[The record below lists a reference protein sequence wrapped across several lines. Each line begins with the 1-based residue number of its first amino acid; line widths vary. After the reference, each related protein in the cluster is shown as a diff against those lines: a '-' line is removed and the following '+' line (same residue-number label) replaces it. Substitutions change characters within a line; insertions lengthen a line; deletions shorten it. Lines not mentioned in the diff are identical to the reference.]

1 MASKAD
7 LAMSSLEVVATPVF
21 ASKDRDWLVRL
32 RETHAKSL
40 GPPHFTLVFPG
51 SELEPHDFA
60 QHVAAASA
68 GLHRIA
74 FRLRAAV
81 VAPDPQV
88 RCFHVFLVPDE
99 GFAAIIR
106 LHERLHAGP
115 LDACLSP
122 NFPYIP
128 HLTVASE
135 RDFAPARR
143 LAASL
148 NAKDLDIAGRLDEL
162 EIHRRDGE
170 VVRTIAKVPLAKG
183 GLFG

>member
-1 MASKAD
+1 VKAD
-7 LAMSSLEVVATPVF
+7 FSMSSLEVVATPVF

-32 RETHAKSL
+32 RHGHAKHP

-51 SELEPHDFA
+51 SSLEA
-60 QHVAAASA
+60 QDYTKHVAAASA
-68 GLHRIA
+68 GLRRIA
-74 FRLRAAV
+74 FRLRGAV
-81 VAPDPQV
+81 VVPDPQV

-115 LDACLSP
+115 LEVCLRP
-122 NFPYIP
+122 NVPYLP

-135 RDFAPARR
+135 REFAAARR

-148 NAKDLDIAGRLDEL
+148 NAQDIDIAGRLDEL
-162 EIHRRDGE
+162 EIQHREGE
-170 VVRTIAKVPLAKG
+170 VARSIAKVPLAKG
-183 GLFG
+183 GLFS